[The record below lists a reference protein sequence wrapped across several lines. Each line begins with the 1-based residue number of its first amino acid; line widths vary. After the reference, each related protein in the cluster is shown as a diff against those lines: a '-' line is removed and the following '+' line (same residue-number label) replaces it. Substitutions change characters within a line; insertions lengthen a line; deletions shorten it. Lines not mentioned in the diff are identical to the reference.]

1 VDGTEQSERDTGDA
15 SSGRP
20 DAGADPDDD
29 RAGVPEGA
37 RAGKAARG
45 ESGPPEVVVALDL
58 PGAAEAREMVR
69 RLPPGTWCK
78 VGLELFS
85 AAGPDL
91 VRELTAAGNP
101 VFLDLKLH
109 DIPNTVEGAVRAA
122 SRMGVRMM
130 TVHASGG
137 REMIEAAATAAA
149 RAPVEEGGEA
159 LEVLAVTVLTSLDD
173 EGLSE
178 VMGDGASAEEAV
190 GRLAVLAEDA
200 GAAGAVAS
208 VGECS
213 AIKAMCGQDFRV
225 VTPGIRL
232 AGDDA
237 HDQKRVAT
245 PAEAAAAGAD
255 YLVVGRTITRAED
268 PAAALRKVR
277 AAAEGR

>member
-1 VDGTEQSERDTGDA
+1 MDGTEQPDRDPGDA
-15 SSGRP
+15 AYGRP

-29 RAGVPEGA
+29 RAGAPGGAGAGEGGDGDEGA
-37 RAGKAARG
+37 
-45 ESGPPEVVVALDL
+45 PEVVVALDL
-58 PGAAEAREMVR
+58 PGAADAREMVR

-109 DIPNTVEGAVRAA
+109 DIPSTVAGAVRAA
-122 SRMGVRMM
+122 SRMGVRLM
-130 TVHASGG
+130 TIHASGG
-137 REMIEAAATAAA
+137 REMIEAAADAAA
-149 RAPVEEGGEA
+149 RAPVEEAGEG

-173 EGLSE
+173 ESLSE
-178 VMGDGASAEEAV
+178 VMGDDTSAEEAV

-200 GAAGAVAS
+200 GATGAVAS

-255 YLVVGRTITRAED
+255 YLVVGRTITRAGD

-277 AAAEGR
+277 AAAEER